1 MMRMRFGTSLPA
13 NVPTL
18 LEKEKER
25 NNRVVYR
32 DIIRDCV
39 HSVDIRGSGLI
50 SGRIAGARPPQTFY
64 FRMIITL
71 RKFDIRFSN
80 IFSKWDEQE
89 MKSNEAR
96 VLKRLKRLF
105 KLIRLSNLNFGPRFS
120 CVSSSLASFL
130 SRNNDSQ
137 LNEKGG
143 EKQQTLSL
151 FLSLPPSK
159 RINFDPHPR
168 SKYSRKEIWNRST
181 KEWLENLSSRAES
194 APWLTRIETSNQ
206 SPLISP
212 ISRIAWLPEQECTNG
227 WDATNA
233 KSSFSS
239 LHLSSPSSSL
249 FSRASLRIDR
259 HIYRREPN
267 LLANSTN
274 TRIIELRFQRMPAH
288 NQTAN
293 TAGNADPDN
302 STDDRF
308 WHRSQRGRGNT
319 DTVDI
324 LHQPAKLSNE
334 NGRRDYPSG
343 GGCSLAFVQH
353 RGSPFFNR
361 MLFWIHLWRSI
372 CRFHDIFHTFLIN
385 LSNVR
390 TLFLILLG
398 IVASKISWN
407 GEKICILP
415 RRTL

>member
-1 MMRMRFGTSLPA
+1 MMRMRLGTSLPA

-18 LEKEKER
+18 LEEEKER

-168 SKYSRKEIWNRST
+168 SKYSRKGIWNRST

-239 LHLSSPSSSL
+239 LHLSSPSSSFFLELPFESATIFIGGNRIFLQTPPTRESSNYDFNGCQPTIRPQIPLEMLIPIIRPTIVSGTGLNGVEGTPIPLIYYINRRNFRTKMEGEIIRAEEDALSLLSSIEDRL
-249 FSRASLRIDR
+249 FS
-259 HIYRREPN
+259 
-267 LLANSTN
+267 
-274 TRIIELRFQRMPAH
+274 IECYSGYICGDPSVGFTISFIPFWLIC
-288 NQTAN
+288 QTFE
-293 TAGNADPDN
+293 
-302 STDDRF
+302 RYF
-308 WHRSQRGRGNT
+308 
-319 DTVDI
+319 
-324 LHQPAKLSNE
+324 
-334 NGRRDYPSG
+334 
-343 GGCSLAFVQH
+343 
-353 RGSPFFNR
+353 
-361 MLFWIHLWRSI
+361 
-372 CRFHDIFHTFLIN
+372 
-385 LSNVR
+385 
-390 TLFLILLG
+390 
-398 IVASKISWN
+398 
-407 GEKICILP
+407 
-415 RRTL
+415 